1 MILTSKFKG
10 KTVLIKQIN
19 FKDLNIL
26 HKLINIGLKPGV
38 KVQVLDYDQNKKL
51 IHIDI
56 YNVEYV
62 LREQDC
68 KDIDVEEIKND

>member
-19 FKDLNIL
+19 FKDPYIS
-26 HKLINIGLKPGV
+26 HKLEIIGLTPGV
-38 KVQVLDYDQNKKL
+38 IVNVLDYNRNKKL
-51 IHIDI
+51 LHLDI

-62 LREQDC
+62 LRTEDC
-68 KDIDVEEIKND
+68 KYIDVEEAK

>member
-19 FKDLNIL
+19 FKDPYIS
-26 HKLINIGLKPGV
+26 HKLENIGLVPGV
-38 KVQVLDYDQNKKL
+38 TIKILDYNRNNKL
-51 IHIDI
+51 MHLDI

-62 LREQDC
+62 LRTEDC
-68 KDIDVEEIKND
+68 KYIDVEEVK

>member
-19 FKDLNIL
+19 FKDPYISY
-26 HKLINIGLKPGV
+26 KLENIGLIPGV
-38 KVQVLDYDQNKKL
+38 TVNVLDYNRNKKL
-51 IHIDI
+51 LHLDI

-62 LREQDC
+62 LRAEDC
-68 KDIDVEEIKND
+68 KYIDVEETK